1 MLLGNKNSSTAVPL
15 YWKAKTIRQ
24 VCHSAKDSETRI
36 MVKLVDTA
44 RFMTDQIEEIV
55 FGKRTKTIPIKLYT
69 DSIPTLEFMASTGQV
84 EQRLLRNCY
93 REIKERLENEEISR
107 YVWLDTNDMM
117 ADILT
122 KEAKDNIDVLDL
134 VRENKFRLF
143 NVEDNVVSHKD
154 GAINIANRREKNKK
168 RSDENDKILKSKQI

>member
-1 MLLGNKNSSTAVPL
+1 
-15 YWKAKTIRQ
+15 
-24 VCHSAKDSETRI
+24 
-36 MVKLVDTA
+36 
-44 RFMTDQIEEIV
+44 
-55 FGKRTKTIPIKLYT
+55 
-69 DSIPTLEFMASTGQV
+69 
-84 EQRLLRNCY
+84 
-93 REIKERLENEEISR
+93 
-107 YVWLDTNDMM
+107 MM